1 VPADAIIECDGEIN
15 ADVIGKHIL
24 NWALDFDAFNKNV
37 LGPTSKIALN
47 AIRDGKPVSALEN
60 NGVTNGA
67 AMRASPL
74 GCLLPATRLEHFV
87 EQVAQASSPTHK
99 SDLAIAGAVVIAWAV
114 SRAIDGESWQNI
126 VDALPGIARYAQ
138 EMKTTTFSASLAAR
152 IELALKTVREANG
165 IESAS
170 EQVYQLIGAG
180 TSTIE
185 SVPAAIAMVELA
197 EPTRTAAPSYAPIW
211 AVIRTLLA
219 PWRRP
224 SAARSTACRRLIRRS
239 KPNSTPSTSST
250 SAIIARNCCT
260 SGSKGRAYEGI
271 CPTSRKSARHAPV
284 TVLGAAVIDV
294 IADAY
299 ALPWRGC
306 DIELKQQGVNIGGCA
321 LNIAIAL
328 KRLGIAAQNA
338 LPVGHG
344 VWADIIRNAMAKQ
357 DLHSA
362 VEAETGDN
370 GWCLALVE
378 PDGERTFMSFSGVEN
393 QWQQRWLDALH
404 VPQNSLVYL
413 SGYQLAPCGEL
424 LTGWLEGLQDVT
436 AFIDFGPHRGYS

>member
-1 VPADAIIECDGEIN
+1 MALCLADAIIECDGQIN

-47 AIRDGKPVSALEN
+47 AIRDGKPVSELEN

-165 IESAS
+165 TESAS
-170 EQVYQLIGAG
+170 EQVYQLLGR
-180 TSTIE
+180 E
-185 SVPAAIAMVELA
+185 PAPLSPFRRPLRWLNWQ

-211 AVIRTLLA
+211 AAIRTPLA

-260 SGSKGRAYEGI
+260 SGAKGGRMNSFAQRLENL
-271 CPTSRKSARHAPV
+271 HATRPV

-413 SGYQLAPCGEL
+413 SGYQLARRAASC
-424 LTGWLEGLQDVT
+424 
-436 AFIDFGPHRGYS
+436 